1 MISRV
6 LFYAPVAKGR
16 IYKTYVYGI
25 ELLILMSSKKSKLQ
39 NLMNLS
45 VTWSNLH
52 KNEIKDFFS
61 KCSVSCEFGHIYW
74 RNS

>member
-1 MISRV
+1 MKRYSKIIRKNLKLHCITDIWMISRV

-45 VTWSNLH
+45 VT
-52 KNEIKDFFS
+52 
-61 KCSVSCEFGHIYW
+61 
-74 RNS
+74 